1 MNDYDEL
8 TCPIYLI
15 TGFLDSGKT
24 SFINFTVG
32 QEYFEIDGL
41 TLLLICEQGEEEYE
55 RKYLLDHNTVPV
67 IIENKEDLTLEK
79 LNALRR
85 KFRPERVL
93 IEYNPFWGMKDIE
106 VMEMPDGWGIVQE
119 IVLADASTFLVYM
132 NNMKSLFMDMARNAD
147 MITFNRCTQ
156 ELPLANFR
164 RSVKV
169 VNPACEILFE
179 DVNGDVLDIFENALP
194 YDPDADIINIE
205 DEDYGIFFVDARDNP
220 DRYDGKIV
228 RIHGQ
233 VYKSRDPKADV
244 FVPGRMA
251 MTCCAEDMQ
260 FIGFLC
266 KSKQARR
273 LEAGSWVTVTAEM
286 RFERA
291 REYNDEVGPVLYATK
306 IEDAE
311 PSAMEWVAFT

>member
-1 MNDYDEL
+1 MNDYDDI

-32 QEYFEIDGL
+32 QEYFEIDSL
-41 TLLLICEQGEEEYE
+41 TLLLVCEQGEEEYDE
-55 RKYLLDHNTVPV
+55 KYLLNHNTVME
-67 IIENKEDLTLEK
+67 IIESKEDFTLER
-79 LNALRR
+79 LMALRR
-85 KFRPERVL
+85 KYRPERVL
-93 IEYNPFWGMKDIE
+93 IEYNSFWSVKEIEEMK
-106 VMEMPDGWGIVQE
+106 MPPGWGIVQE

-132 NNMKSLFMDMARNAD
+132 NNMKSLFMEMARNAD

-156 ELPLANFR
+156 DLPLANFR

-169 VNPACEILFE
+169 VNPGCEVLFE
-179 DVNGDVLDIFENALP
+179 DINGDVLDIFENALP
-194 YDPDADIINIE
+194 YDLDADVINIE

-220 DRYDGKIV
+220 DRYDGKTV

-233 VYKSRDPKADV
+233 VYKSRDPKSDV
-244 FVPGRMA
+244 FIPGRMA

-266 KSKQARR
+266 KSSQTRR
-273 LEAGSWVTVTAEM
+273 LKAGSWVNVTAEI
-286 RFERA
+286 RFEKA
-291 REYNDEVGPVLYATK
+291 HEYNDETGPVLYATK
-306 IEDAE
+306 VEDAE